1 MWRQKSKE
9 RRREEKETMVTE
21 FGPWNTEEMGFKA
34 EMEEKQ
40 SKNPGSYLSSCR
52 AIKCGK

>member
-1 MWRQKSKE
+1 MWGQKSKE